1 MVVPARKG
9 VLAPIPDGEG
19 RFVPV
24 AMAKHQ
30 RNRNSAFQIISREP
44 EASPCR
50 TAERPPSGVPISPD
64 ARATRCYAGR
74 RCRFPAVHRPRAE
87 AARSAPAPEPS
98 ERPQQELLSPEQGG
112 PPIAGREPSPELY
125 VRPVKIPELDSFEPR
140 TKPNPQRISVRPL
153 LPRMSEVELRM
164 GTSIG
169 EGINSYTLDK
179 PVADLSHG
187 SLWEFCDFEYAA
199 CRKDFGIQ
207 RKLPGEVFYRAADNV
222 FLAKQSVPAIVA
234 ALNGKVCRIYFGFAH
249 MTDEECWEFLR
260 KAGDYLGAKYGSPSD
275 THEINRECKWVSW
288 DRSFGKVSLETDSF
302 WRRSALIY
310 TSSALRPQNITW
322 FRRIFGNR

>member
-1 MVVPARKG
+1 MADYYK
-9 VLAPIPDGEG
+9 LIAQA
-19 RFVPV
+19 V
-24 AMAKHQ
+24 AGLD
-30 RNRNSAFQIISREP
+30 RNSDEARRAALYECARGALVMELCSLTPPITESEFTRECLSLE
-44 EASPCR
+44 EAILKIE
-50 TAERPPSGVPISPD
+50 AD
-64 ARATRCYAGR
+64 
-74 RCRFPAVHRPRAE
+74 AVHRPRAE
-87 AARSAPAPEPS
+87 AARSAPAPEPA
-98 ERPQQELLSPEQGG
+98 ERPQQELLSPEQAG
-112 PPIAGREPSPELY
+112 PPIAGREPSPEPY
-125 VRPVKIPELDSFEPR
+125 VRPAKIPELDSFEPR

-153 LPRMSEVELRM
+153 LPRMSEVELTM

-288 DRSFGKVSLETDSF
+288 DRSFGKVFLETDSF